1 MRWPS
6 GSAIRRRD
14 TRSNI
19 AGLVT
24 SWSIAPVRSTRQ
36 TQTTR
41 ISSCSWGLTLDG
53 IPLEVIGL
61 ELASED
67 LFVIHAMKL
76 RQKYRAD
83 YERVMRCQGQ

>member
-1 MRWPS
+1 M
-6 GSAIRRRD
+6 AIRFSRSA
-14 TRSNI
+14 TRHSI
-19 AGLVT
+19 EHSRARYVVEHCACPLYSSDPDDADLVVFLG
-24 SWSIAPVRSTRQ
+24 P
-36 TQTTR
+36 
-41 ISSCSWGLTLDG
+41 DPDD

-67 LFVIHAMKL
+67 LLVIHAMKL